1 MYRGVYTIMPVIKR
15 LNAYDIKLFQETI
28 IRFIYE
34 STTHAAYV
42 DSFAEADAEQKCAE
56 LINYLNEGKAMVYGA
71 VKDNALIGFV
81 WAYEYPFR
89 EDKSRIYVSI
99 LYIDEHFRG
108 QKIGNY
114 LLSEIENEAA
124 RQGYSSVFLHTEGS
138 NDGAIKFYDRM
149 GYEMERI
156 QLVKRV
162 VNEIH
167 DKIEPVAGTP
177 ETSKGGVQIL
187 TARMINKY
195 RDVLTELF
203 LLNAKAHILTD
214 SFDYIWAAN
223 KINDLVGYVK
233 KDKAVVAGY
242 FINENLVGFMW
253 VFPYK
258 YRYGERY
265 RINAIVVFPE
275 YRNMCIASKLFE
287 FMESVLYEGKKL
299 IYTHV
304 DVVNSNAYRFY
315 KSHGMKEENY
325 QMIKRIKNV

>member
-1 MYRGVYTIMPVIKR
+1 MISKYK
-15 LNAYDIKLFQETI
+15 
-28 IRFIYE
+28 
-34 STTHAAYV
+34 
-42 DSFAEADAEQKCAE
+42 
-56 LINYLNEGKAMVYGA
+56 
-71 VKDNALIGFV
+71 NALI
-81 WAYEYPFR
+81 
-89 EDKSRIYVSI
+89 
-99 LYIDEHFRG
+99 
-108 QKIGNY
+108 
-114 LLSEIENEAA
+114 
-124 RQGYSSVFLHTEGS
+124 
-138 NDGAIKFYDRM
+138 
-149 GYEMERI
+149 
-156 QLVKRV
+156 
-162 VNEIH
+162 
-167 DKIEPVAGTP
+167 
-177 ETSKGGVQIL
+177 
-187 TARMINKY
+187 
-195 RDVLTELF
+195 ELF
-203 LLNAKAHILTD
+203 LLNTKAHIFTD
-214 SFDYIWAAN
+214 SFDYAWATD
-223 KINDLVGYVK
+223 KISDLFGYVK